1 MSDYI
6 KKVIDTYRDKTAIP
20 SRSEVVSFRVTPEEL
35 DLLMQAYGSYTG
47 IRDFALASTD
57 ANFIS
62 GSIFSVDASEA
73 EDDQD
78 KA

>member
-6 KKVIDTYRDKTAIP
+6 KKVIKSYREKTAVP

-35 DLLMQAYGSYTG
+35 EVLKKVYGGYTG

-57 ANFIS
+57 S
-62 GSIFSVDASEA
+62 DVVEVYEDRLKV
-73 EDDQD
+73 EDDTNKD
-78 KA
+78 